1 MIIAASL
8 MFVVFLVTFSWNINQ
23 WLCGGELRCDRYLL
37 ALTASAVFLL
47 AVVLEA
53 VFNPAYEILFGHK
66 LWEYRVLPLHDANVS
81 ALGAALWF
89 AYGIHLYFT
98 LQSLRRRLPEKLN
111 GHHGKALVIGFE
123 APLFAEVTGNL
134 VFLAIAGQYYAY
146 YLPGD
151 LLHLT
156 SFQAILVYAV
166 CVYLG
171 LHALDHL
178 ERLPRRKEIPIG
190 LFAAGIAFLLTG

>member
-1 MIIAASL
+1 MVIVAGLVFAS
-8 MFVVFLVTFSWNINQ
+8 FLVSFSWFVNR
-23 WLCGGELRCDRYLL
+23 WLCRGDLRCDPYLL
-37 ALTASAVFLL
+37 MLTASAVFLL

-53 VFNPAYEILFGHK
+53 AFNPVYELIFGHK
-66 LWEYRVLPLHDANVS
+66 LWEYRALPLHDSNVS

-98 LQSLRRRLPEKLN
+98 IQSLRHRLPDKLK
-111 GHHGKALVIGFE
+111 GHHGKAIVIGFE

-156 SFQAILVYAV
+156 SLQAIPVYAV

-171 LHALDHL
+171 LHALDRL
-178 ERLPRRKEIPIG
+178 ERLPQRKEIPISM
-190 LFAAGIAFLLTG
+190 FAAGIVFLLTG

>member
-1 MIIAASL
+1 MSIVAGLVFA
-8 MFVVFLVTFSWNINQ
+8 VFLVTFSWHVNQ
-23 WLCGGELRCDRYLL
+23 WLCAGKLRCDRYQMV
-37 ALTASAVFLL
+37 LTASAVFIL
-47 AVVLEA
+47 AIALESL
-53 VFNPAYEILFGHK
+53 FNPAYELLFGHK
-66 LWEYRVLPLHDANVS
+66 LWEYRVLPLHDSNVS

-89 AYGIHLYFT
+89 AYGVHLYFT
-98 LQSLRRRLPEKLN
+98 LQSLRRRLPNKLSGN
-111 GHHGKALVIGFE
+111 HGKALIIGFE

-156 SFQAILVYAV
+156 SLQAIPVYAA

-171 LHALDHL
+171 LHALDFL
-178 ERLPRRKEIPIG
+178 ERLPRRREIPIG
-190 LFAAGIAFLLTG
+190 LFTTGIAFLLTG

>member
-1 MIIAASL
+1 MIIVAGLVFA
-8 MFVVFLVTFSWNINQ
+8 VFLVTFSWHVNR
-23 WLCGGELRCDRYLL
+23 WLCGGELRCDRYLM

-47 AVVLEA
+47 AIVLEA
-53 VFNPAYEILFGHK
+53 IFNPAYEMLFGHK
-66 LWEYRVLPLHDANVS
+66 LWEYRALPLHDANVS
-81 ALGAALWF
+81 ALSAALWF

-98 LQSLRRRLPEKLN
+98 LQSLRRRLPGRLN
-111 GHHGKALVIGFE
+111 SHYGKALVIGFE

-151 LLHLT
+151 LLHLS
-156 SFQAILVYAV
+156 SFQAVPVYAV

-178 ERLPRRKEIPIG
+178 ERLPRRREIPIG
-190 LFAAGIAFLLTG
+190 LFAAGIAFLFAG

>member
-1 MIIAASL
+1 MIIVAGLVFAI
-8 MFVVFLVTFSWNINQ
+8 FLVTFSWHVNQ
-23 WLCGGELRCDRYLL
+23 WLCAGELRCDRYLL
-37 ALTASAVFLL
+37 TLTASAVFLL
-47 AVVLEA
+47 AVVLETI
-53 VFNPAYEILFGHK
+53 FNPAYEILFGHK

-81 ALGAALWF
+81 ALGTALWF

-98 LQSLRRRLPEKLN
+98 LQSLRRRLPDKLN
-111 GHHGKALVIGFE
+111 NRHGKALVIGFE

-156 SFQAILVYAV
+156 SLQAIPVYAV
-166 CVYLG
+166 CVFLG

-178 ERLPRRKEIPIG
+178 ERLPRRREIPIG
-190 LFAAGIAFLLTG
+190 LFTVGIVFLMIG

>member
-1 MIIAASL
+1 VSL
-8 MFVVFLVTFSWNINQ
+8 LAGLVFAVFLVTFSWTVNR

-37 ALTASAVFLL
+37 TLTASAVFLL
-47 AVVLEA
+47 AVVLESL
-53 VFNPAYEILFGHK
+53 VNPAYETLFGHK

-98 LQSLRRRLPEKLN
+98 LQSLRLRLPEKLK
-111 GHHGKALVIGFE
+111 GRPGRALVIGFE

-134 VFLAIAGQYYAY
+134 IFLAIAGQYYAY

-156 SFQAILVYAV
+156 SLQAVPVYAA

-171 LHALDHL
+171 LHILDRI
-178 ERLPRRKEIPIG
+178 EALPRRRWIPTGLLSAGVIV
-190 LFAAGIAFLLTG
+190 LFAG

>member
-1 MIIAASL
+1 MPIIAGLVFA
-8 MFVVFLVTFSWNINQ
+8 VFLVSFSWMVNR
-23 WLCGGELRCDRYLL
+23 WLCGGELRCDRYLM

-47 AVVLEA
+47 AILLESL
-53 VFNPAYEILFGHK
+53 VNPAYETLFGHK

-81 ALGAALWF
+81 ALSVALWS
-89 AYGIHLYFT
+89 AYGVHLYFT
-98 LQSLRRRLPEKLN
+98 LQSLRLRLPEKLK
-111 GHHGKALVIGFE
+111 GRHGRALVIGFE

-134 VFLAIAGQYYAY
+134 IFLAIAGQYYAY

-156 SFQAILVYAV
+156 SLQAVPVYAV

-171 LHALDHL
+171 LHVLDRI
-178 ERLPRRKEIPIG
+178 ETLPRYRWLPPG
-190 LFAAGIAFLLTG
+190 LFAAGIVFLYAG